1 MSMRKMPGL
10 RAIQHSQ
17 AGPESNKACYVL
29 TSQAIETRRAKYGE
43 ESDSDHRHA
52 EASGGGNRRR
62 SGTFEETGG
71 EHFDRHG
78 HDDHQAPE
86 ERRAHPHRRPRHPP
100 GAQARR
106 PDGPQSRDRRS
117 HSDQGE
123 QEGRLP
129 RRQGTQ
135 GSRLRRLPTFN
146 QRHSGLPR
154 GPGMALFLLYPLC
167 PLSLPRFQNV
177 PSLQFKNSVTER
189 FLRYVVIDT
198 QSDPASPSCPSTEK
212 QKDLGRLLAA
222 ELQAMGL
229 ADAHLDAHGYVYA
242 TIPANTQKKVPVICF
257 CSHMDTSPDCTGKGV
272 KPQIVKNYRGGD
284 IVLPAD
290 PTQVIRAAEH
300 GALSDQ
306 IGHDIIT
313 TDGTTLL
320 GADNKAGI
328 AEIMDAAQ
336 FLIDNPQIQHGAIK
350 ILFTPDEEIGRGVDK
365 LDLKKLG
372 ADFAYTMDGETVG
385 NIEDE
390 TFSADG
396 ATITIEGV
404 STHPGFAKGKMEHAI
419 KIAAAI
425 VDRLPKHTCSP
436 ETTEG
441 KEGFLHPTGISGALQ
456 KAKIDFIVR
465 DFNDEGLKQKE
476 ALLEAVVKDVMKD
489 YPRSTYRM
497 EVKHQYRNMKQ
508 VIDAHPEIVD
518 YAIEA
523 IRRAGLTPV
532 KASIRG
538 GTDGSRLSFMGLPC
552 PNIFAGEHAFH
563 SRLEWV
569 SVQDMEKAV
578 QTIVHLA
585 MIWEEKA

>member
-1 MSMRKMPGL
+1 
-10 RAIQHSQ
+10 
-17 AGPESNKACYVL
+17 
-29 TSQAIETRRAKYGE
+29 
-43 ESDSDHRHA
+43 
-52 EASGGGNRRR
+52 
-62 SGTFEETGG
+62 
-71 EHFDRHG
+71 
-78 HDDHQAPE
+78 
-86 ERRAHPHRRPRHPP
+86 
-100 GAQARR
+100 
-106 PDGPQSRDRRS
+106 
-117 HSDQGE
+117 
-123 QEGRLP
+123 
-129 RRQGTQ
+129 
-135 GSRLRRLPTFN
+135 
-146 QRHSGLPR
+146 
-154 GPGMALFLLYPLC
+154 
-167 PLSLPRFQNV
+167 V
-177 PSLQFKNSVTER
+177 PSPPQFKHSVTER

-212 QKDLGRLLAA
+212 QKDLGRVLAA

-272 KPQIVKNYRGGD
+272 KPQIARNYRGGD

-372 ADFAYTMDGETVG
+372 ADFAYTMDGETAG

-396 ATITIEGV
+396 AAITIEGV

-441 KEGFLHPTGISGALQ
+441 KEGFLHPTGISGALE

-465 DFNDEGLKQKE
+465 DFDDEGLKRKE
-476 ALLEAVVKDVMKD
+476 ALLEAIVKDVMKD

-508 VIDAHPEIVD
+508 VIDRHPEIVD

-523 IRRAGLTPV
+523 IRRAGLKPV

-552 PNIFAGEHAFH
+552 PNVFAGEHAFH

-585 MIWEEKA
+585 MIWEERA